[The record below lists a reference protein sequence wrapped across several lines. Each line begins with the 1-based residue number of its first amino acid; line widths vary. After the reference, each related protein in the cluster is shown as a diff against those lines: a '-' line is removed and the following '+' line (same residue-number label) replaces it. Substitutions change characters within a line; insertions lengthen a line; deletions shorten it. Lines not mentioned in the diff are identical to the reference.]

1 MFAPMHH
8 LKHRFPSALVATA
21 LVISVTSAFAADPTI
36 TIQAGDQDRTNTIV
50 TFPLGDKWH
59 DKTLVA
65 KEADIPVQVDSE
77 GRATLI
83 LPALA
88 KGTSRTLTLT
98 PASPVSGA
106 GAGVDVVP
114 GDGSLN
120 LIAKP
125 AANTS
130 PQVTSLIATYQM
142 TPGPVPAGTS
152 KAFAHGAHLHPVYSP
167 SGKLLTANHPPD
179 HPHQRGIWMSW
190 TKTEFGQGHPDFWNM
205 GKDKSGQLTG
215 EIRFDKLLNHW
226 SGPVHGGF
234 TSTHRWLDHTTG
246 AERDVLLETWDLK
259 AYHTMGHPDTPA
271 AAPANTAATI
281 ASPGATE
288 KGKPPG
294 IFLLDLT
301 STQTITGQEPLKLP
315 EYHYGG
321 LGVRGSALWDAVDKV
336 TMLTSSGHD
345 RKTGDATK
353 ARWVWL
359 GGEVEGVPT
368 GITVLIHPENFRFPQ
383 PLRLNPKNPQICV
396 APSADGDWSIDP
408 GKPLVLKYRIVLMD
422 GKPEAAELERLWI
435 DYAQPPKVEV
445 K

>member
-1 MFAPMHH
+1 MFTPLH
-8 LKHRFPSALVATA
+8 LKQASLSAMLAAALLIPFPSTRAL
-21 LVISVTSAFAADPTI
+21 AAERTI
-36 TIQAGDQDRTNTIV
+36 TIEAGDQDRTNTVV
-50 TFPLGDKWH
+50 TFTLGDKWH
-59 DKTLVA
+59 DQTLTA

-98 PASPVSGA
+98 PAGPVSGNS
-106 GAGVDVVP
+106 GGGVDVVP

-125 AANTS
+125 AANIS

-142 TPGPVPAGTS
+142 TPGLVPAGTS
-152 KAFAHGAHLHPVYSP
+152 EAFAHGAHLHPVYSP

-205 GKDKSGQLTG
+205 GKDKSGELTG

-226 SGPVHGGF
+226 GGPVHGGF
-234 TSTHRWLDHTTG
+234 TSTHRWLDHTSG

-259 AYHTMGHPDTPA
+259 AYHLPGHPDTGA
-271 AAPANTAATI
+271 ANDKEKVQTAA
-281 ASPGATE
+281 
-288 KGKPPG
+288 PG

-301 STQTITGQEPLKLP
+301 STQAVSGNEPLKLP
-315 EYHYGG
+315 KYHYGG

-359 GGEVEGVPT
+359 GGEVEGTPT
-368 GITVLIHPENFRFPQ
+368 GITVLIHPDNFRFPQ

-396 APSADGDWSIDP
+396 APSADGDWSIEP

-422 GKPEAAELERLWI
+422 GKPDAAELERLWI
-435 DYAQPPKVEV
+435 DYAQPPKVGIN
-445 K
+445 

>member
-1 MFAPMHH
+1 MHAPQTFF
-8 LKHRFPSALVATA
+8 LTPRSLSAILAAA
-21 LVISVTSAFAADPTI
+21 LLIPVTSTRALAAERTI
-36 TIQAGDQDRTNTIV
+36 TIEAGEYDRTNTIV
-50 TFPLGDKWH
+50 SFTLGDKWH
-59 DKTLVA
+59 DQTLVA

-77 GRATLI
+77 GRATLM
-83 LPALA
+83 LPTLA

-98 PASPVSGA
+98 PASPVTGA
-106 GAGVDVVP
+106 TGGIDVVP

-130 PQVTSLIATYQM
+130 PQVSSLIATYQM

-152 KAFAHGAHLHPVYSP
+152 EAFAHGAHLHPVYSP

-190 TKTEFGQGHPDFWNM
+190 TKTEFGAGHPDFWNM
-205 GKDKSGQLTG
+205 GKDKSGKLTG

-226 SGPVHGGF
+226 GGPVHGGF

-259 AYHTMGHPDTPA
+259 AYHVPEQPVAKG
-271 AAPANTAATI
+271 
-281 ASPGATE
+281 SPGT
-288 KGKPPG
+288 G

-315 EYHYGG
+315 KYHYGG

-336 TMLTSSGHD
+336 SMLTSSGHD

-359 GGEVEGVPT
+359 GGDVEGTPT
-368 GITVLIHPENFRFPQ
+368 GITALIHPGNFRFPQ

-396 APSADGDWSIDP
+396 APSADGDWSIEP
-408 GKPLVLKYRIVLMD
+408 GKPFVLKYRIVLMD
-422 GKPEAAELERLWI
+422 GKPDAAELERLWI
-435 DYAQPPKVEV
+435 DYAQPPAVEV